1 MFGPIQEF
9 RERLSRGETLIGA
22 AVAASDPIVTDALSD
37 SVDFLW
43 YDQEHSPM
51 SYEALRSHLVI
62 ARAKQRPTVVRVTQG
77 STPFVK
83 PVLDSGASGV
93 IAPQVRTVDEVK
105 RFVDDCR
112 YPNTGSR
119 GAGPMVPSNYYRTD
133 FHEHE
138 KDANENV
145 FAAVMIETSD
155 AVDNIDDIVAIPG
168 LDSIVIG
175 PMDLSGSLG
184 VLGDTENPKV
194 VASMEKVISAARSSG
209 VYVGAGLGLDPEFAL
224 TLARRGVQWLQMA
237 GDIVAM
243 IHGMDSAIIEARRK
257 IG

>member
-1 MFGPIQEF
+1 
-9 RERLSRGETLIGA
+9 
-22 AVAASDPIVTDALSD
+22 
-37 SVDFLW
+37 
-43 YDQEHSPM
+43 
-51 SYEALRSHLVI
+51 
-62 ARAKQRPTVVRVTQG
+62 
-77 STPFVK
+77 
-83 PVLDSGASGV
+83 
-93 IAPQVRTVDEVK
+93 
-105 RFVDDCR
+105 
-112 YPNTGSR
+112 
-119 GAGPMVPSNYYRTD
+119 
-133 FHEHE
+133 
-138 KDANENV
+138 
-145 FAAVMIETSD
+145 MIETSD
-155 AVDNIDDIVAIPG
+155 AVDNINDIVAIPG

-184 VLGDTENPKV
+184 VLGDTDNPKV

>member
-9 RERLSRGETLIGA
+9 REKLDRGETLIGA
-22 AVAASDPIVTDALSD
+22 AVAASDPIVTDALAD
-37 SVDFLW
+37 SVDFMW

-51 SYEALRSHLVI
+51 SYEALRSHLI
-62 ARAKQRPTVVRVTQG
+62 TARGKQRPTVVRVTQG

-105 RFVDDCR
+105 QFVADCR

-119 GAGPMVPSNYYRTD
+119 GAGPMVPSNYRTD
-133 FHEHE
+133 FHKHE
-138 KDANENV
+138 KDANENI

-155 AVDNIDDIVAIPG
+155 AVDVIDDIVAIPG

-194 VASMEKVISAARSSG
+194 IAAMEKVISSARSSG
-209 VYVGAGLGLDPEFAL
+209 VYVGAGLGLDPSYAL

-243 IHGMDSAIIEARRK
+243 IHGMDSAILEARQK

>member
-9 RERLSRGETLIGA
+9 REKLDRGETLIGA
-22 AVAASDPIVTDALSD
+22 AVAASDPIVTDALAD
-37 SVDFLW
+37 SVDFMW

-51 SYEALRSHLVI
+51 SYEALRSHLI
-62 ARAKQRPTVVRVTQG
+62 TARGKQRPTVVRVTQG

-105 RFVDDCR
+105 QFVADCR

-133 FHEHE
+133 FHKHE
-138 KDANENV
+138 KDANENI

-155 AVDNIDDIVAIPG
+155 AVDVIDDIVAIPG

-194 VASMEKVISAARSSG
+194 IAAMEKVISSARSSG
-209 VYVGAGLGLDPEFAL
+209 VYVGAGLGLDPSYAL

-243 IHGMDSAIIEARRK
+243 IHGMDSAILEARQK